1 MMSDLLSQDEI
12 DALLHGVDSGV
23 IETEEAPLEPGVARS
38 YDFASQD
45 RIVRGRLPTLEMI
58 NERFIRTWRIGLFNL
73 LRRSADLSVRGIETI
88 KFGEYMHSLYVPTNL
103 NLIKLKPLRGTG
115 LIVFEPKL
123 VYTVVD
129 NFFGG
134 DGRYPAKIEGREF
147 TPTEMRV
154 IHLLLKQT
162 FADLVEAWAPV
173 MNVEF
178 EYLNS
183 EVNPHFANIV
193 SPREYVVVSRFH
205 VELDGGGGEIHVTL
219 PYSMLEPIR
228 ELLDAGMQSDRVDND
243 GSWKFSLQEQ
253 LRSAEV
259 TLSSVLVE
267 KRISLRELTR
277 LKVGDILPIELPKT
291 VPLCVEHVPVFVG
304 EFGTSNGNN
313 AVKIISD
320 RPPGARP
327 DSAPFSADTSAL
339 APPAPGTPAPSQPV
353 APPEAHA

>member
-1 MMSDLLSQDEI
+1 MSDLLSQDEI

-23 IETEEAPLEPGVARS
+23 IETEEEPVAPGTARS

-88 KFGEYMHSLYVPTNL
+88 KFGEYLHSLYVPTNL

-129 NFFGG
+129 SFFGG

-147 TPTEMRV
+147 TATEMRV

-173 MNVEF
+173 MKVDF

-243 GSWKFSLQEQ
+243 GTWRTSLQEQ
-253 LRSAEV
+253 LRNAEV
-259 TLSSVLVE
+259 TLSSVLTE
-267 KRISLRELTR
+267 KRINLRDLTA
-277 LKVGDILPIELPKT
+277 LKVGDILPIDLPRT
-291 VPLCVEHVPVFVG
+291 VPLCVENVPVFTG

-313 AVKIISD
+313 AVKIISK
-320 RPPGARP
+320 RPPGSHMNTANSNPSTFQPAEPQEAR
-327 DSAPFSADTSAL
+327 A
-339 APPAPGTPAPSQPV
+339 
-353 APPEAHA
+353 